1 MAKQQARPITQ
12 RVTRRPDGKWQH
24 KADGNQ
30 RATRITDTQKQAW
43 QSAIQVAKNK
53 KGEVVVHGTD
63 GKIRSKDSYGRDPNP
78 PKDKEH

>member
-1 MAKQQARPITQ
+1 MAKNSQKPNTQ

-30 RATRITDTQKQAW
+30 RATRITDTQQQAW
-43 QSAIQVAKNK
+43 DSAIQVAINQQ
-53 KGEVVVHGTD
+53 GEVVVHGMD
-63 GKIRSKDSYGRDPNP
+63 GKIRSKDSYGSDPNP

>member
-1 MAKQQARPITQ
+1 MSKPKTQ
-12 RVTRRPDGKWQH
+12 RVTRRPDGRWQH

-30 RATRITDTQKQAW
+30 RATIIATTQQQAI
-43 QSAIQVAKNK
+43 QSAIAVARNQG
-53 KGEVVVHGTD
+53 GEVVIHGRD